1 MLYKKYHRSYIR
13 QFKLGTKIIIG
24 FECGVVIE
32 EPSLEGVQDGLG
44 SIQIRLDVVPT
55 CKEDTG
61 YRSILMICANKGKL
75 PNEWI
80 KFV

>member
-1 MLYKKYHRSYIR
+1 MLYKKYHRNFVS

-24 FECGVVIE
+24 CEHGVITE
-32 EPSLEGVQDGLG
+32 EPSLSGTLNEKEY
-44 SIQIRLDVVPT
+44 IQIRLDVVPT

-61 YRSILMICANKGKL
+61 YRAILMICANKGKL